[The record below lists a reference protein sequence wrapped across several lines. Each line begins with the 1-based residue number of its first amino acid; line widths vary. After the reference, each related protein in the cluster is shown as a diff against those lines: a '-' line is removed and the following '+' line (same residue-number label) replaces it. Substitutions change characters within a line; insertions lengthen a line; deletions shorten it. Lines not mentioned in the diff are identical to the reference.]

1 MAITAELDQ
10 PLQVSPPA
18 SISVLVLTLLQTL
31 RDNAIY
37 LRDTISYAA
46 YRRIW
51 RECFDT
57 LQDLLFQ
64 EVLLK
69 QNFTTLGAARLMG
82 DMAAIQ
88 SVVDSTSRGA
98 GSALSMPKLK
108 DGVTLLNVPLEAVE
122 GSMPLKEVYEKVWS
136 VTQSDEVLEQLGLTK
151 LTSLEA
157 RKIMQNRIEAV
168 ASWTEPGEPEF

>member
-1 MAITAELDQ
+1 MF
-10 PLQVSPPA
+10 
-18 SISVLVLTLLQTL
+18 
-31 RDNAIY
+31 

-69 QNFTTLGAARLMG
+69 QTFTTLGAARLMG
-82 DMAAIQ
+82 DIDAIQ

-108 DGVTLLNVPLEAVE
+108 DGVTLLNVPLEAAE
-122 GSMPLKEVYEKVWS
+122 GRMSLKEVYEKICS
-136 VTQSDEVLEQLGLTK
+136 ATQSDEVFEQLGLTR

-168 ASWTEPGEPEF
+168 ASWTEPGGSKF